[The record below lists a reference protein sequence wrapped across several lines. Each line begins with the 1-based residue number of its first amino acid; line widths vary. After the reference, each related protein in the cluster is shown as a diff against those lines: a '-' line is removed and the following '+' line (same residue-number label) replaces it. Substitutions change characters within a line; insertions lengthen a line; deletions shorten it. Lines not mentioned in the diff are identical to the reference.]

1 MVINQGEVKEVSL
14 LTFPLP
20 YDVPK
25 ITFPIPFTIYP
36 CRAFT
41 NNPSPFLHNYYKFYN
56 DHNSSLLPLSQP
68 PCDEPSTPSSTSP
81 PPLFKPGVKTA
92 LDLACMK
99 KQEKNLRK
107 LEEPQDIFHKASRI
121 NGDYGTWNKIDP
133 SFDPPKDKIC
143 IVTQNNNVHELE
155 FVPQQPG
162 WHPFSTYDYSKQ
174 TSFLNMTH
182 TTPLPSLSSLPDMSE
197 DELADNEEDDQDDSS
212 YGSDYNNYPTSH
224 PKFITTAPSVVRT
237 IKPTITMKIPA
248 SIPENHTHIP
258 SNGLTWS
265 PSLKGNSMDEKDT
278 WGVTSILLSC
288 SLSWNTLTNSPP
300 SPSQENSQLPTL
312 PQHIYSPLPLTR
324 SWRRTSTI
332 FATLTASLIANSS
345 LFSAK
350 YILCQAIF
358 LWAACLTLERQLPG
372 THSPTLWAVPTT
384 LRAQTSCAHRA
395 KPSARH
401 WVLERYS
408 YCLHCTRQHDYS
420 SRSPLGEIFPAGRP
434 KL

>member
-1 MVINQGEVKEVSL
+1 MDANLYTQIMKDELQQILEYYGKTPDDIIFQQDNDRFETKCLKSRYSKKEYTNTDSESDVDDSDTDYDTDNESDNGFETYTPKCKSKQKSSKDDQGKTGTTSKKISKQDTMDELVDKMNKLSIHEPAYPKAYFQAISINPLVEKVYPMPVTKGEAKEVSL

-20 YDVPK
+20 YDAPK
-25 ITFPIPFTIYP
+25 ITSPIPFTIYP

-81 PPLFKPGVKTA
+81 PPPPLFKPGVKTA
-92 LDLACMK
+92 LDLARMK

-121 NGDYGTWNKIDP
+121 NGDYGAWNKIDP

-182 TTPLPSLSSLPDMSE
+182 TTPLPSLSSSPDMSE

-248 SIPENHTHIP
+248 SIPANHTHIP
-258 SNGLTWS
+258 SNGLT
-265 PSLKGNSMDEKDT
+265 
-278 WGVTSILLSC
+278 
-288 SLSWNTLTNSPP
+288 
-300 SPSQENSQLPTL
+300 
-312 PQHIYSPLPLTR
+312 
-324 SWRRTSTI
+324 
-332 FATLTASLIANSS
+332 
-345 LFSAK
+345 
-350 YILCQAIF
+350 
-358 LWAACLTLERQLPG
+358 
-372 THSPTLWAVPTT
+372 
-384 LRAQTSCAHRA
+384 
-395 KPSARH
+395 
-401 WVLERYS
+401 
-408 YCLHCTRQHDYS
+408 
-420 SRSPLGEIFPAGRP
+420 
-434 KL
+434 